1 MNDKCPKL
9 NFGKRLTIEI
19 LLGALL
25 NFMVSTIAFPQE
37 KDSIEE
43 YLFMIFMFVLVAEP
57 IFLFNTF
64 LERRWPWHKHTRLRA
79 ISLTISTIVWFFVS
93 KELGLILGPHV
104 LPNAGFIDPH
114 SLKTAIL
121 VSVLVIIIFVIG
133 LIAHNHYKSLIYY
146 TIENEGLKQ
155 KQLELNYR
163 SLQDK
168 LNPHFLFNSFSTLK
182 AIIDQNNTAAINF
195 TQNLSDVYRYVLV
208 KNDEISVPVS
218 EEIEFI
224 ETFAA
229 LHRERLGE
237 GFQFSIDVTEMDARI
252 PPLSLQLLVE
262 NAIKHNMATLRN
274 PLYIRIYNEGAF
286 LIVENNLQSKY
297 SHHSTHTGLSN
308 LIARYSFLTDKKVDV
323 SSSDGSFSVKIPL
336 LFNGAKQNQ
345 V

>member
-1 MNDKCPKL
+1 MKNKCPQL
-9 NFGKRLTIEI
+9 LFGKRITFEI
-19 LLGALL
+19 LLGILL
-25 NFMVSTIAFPQE
+25 NFMVSMIAFPHE
-37 KDSIEE
+37 KDSIEG
-43 YLFMIFMFVLVAEP
+43 YLFMIFMFLLVAEP
-57 IFLFNTF
+57 IFLFNTL

-79 ISLTISTIVWFFVS
+79 LSLTISTIAWFFVS
-93 KELGLILGPHV
+93 KELGLILGPLV
-104 LPNAGFIDPH
+104 LPGAAFVDPH
-114 SLKTAIL
+114 SLKVAIL
-121 VSVLVIIIFVIG
+121 VSVLVMIIFVIG
-133 LIAHNHYKSLIYY
+133 LIAQNHYQSLVYY

-182 AIIDQNNTAAINF
+182 AIIDQDNTAAINF
-195 TQNLSDVYRYVLV
+195 TQNLSDVYRYVLL

-237 GFQFSIDVTEMDARI
+237 GFQFSIAVIDVDACI
-252 PPLSLQLLVE
+252 PSLSLQLLVE

-274 PLYIRIYNEGAF
+274 PLFIRIYNDEAY
-286 LIVENNLQSKY
+286 LVVENNLQSKI

-308 LIARYSFLTDKKVDV
+308 LIARYSFLTDKKVEV
-323 SSSDGSFSVKIPL
+323 STSDGLFSVKIPL
-336 LFNGAKQNQ
+336 LFNGA
-345 V
+345 